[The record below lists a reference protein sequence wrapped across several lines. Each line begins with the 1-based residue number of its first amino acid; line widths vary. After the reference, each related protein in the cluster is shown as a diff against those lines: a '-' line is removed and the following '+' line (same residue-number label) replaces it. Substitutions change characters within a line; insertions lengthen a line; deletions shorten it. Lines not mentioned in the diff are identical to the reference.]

1 MQVLNLLLNLKYAI
15 AAGVGKQGNWDYQSD
30 RSVRLGS
37 HPAVGAR
44 ARARAR
50 NGQESFPVSAR
61 F

>member
-30 RSVRLGS
+30 RSVRLRS

-44 ARARAR
+44 ARARE
-50 NGQESFPVSAR
+50 GQESFPVSAR